1 MLSNMRFSDTITLV
15 PRTAFKSENIE
26 LSKDAALL
34 CTAIAT
40 FTCTTP
46 CGLRPHV
53 PLDHVR
59 FDAAVR
65 ELQAKGLLPQAKE
78 SGHAKG

>member
-1 MLSNMRFSDTITLV
+1 MGSNMRHNDIITLV
-15 PRTAFKSENIE
+15 PRTAFKTQDIE

-40 FTCTTP
+40 FTCTTLG
-46 CGLRPHV
+46 GLRPHV

-59 FDAAVR
+59 FDAATR
-65 ELQAKGLLPQAKE
+65 ELQAKGLLPQAEE
-78 SGHAKG
+78 SSHAKG